1 MVQDLQAVNKAVVP
15 CAPTVPDPRTLLN
28 DLKPENKFFSVVD
41 ISNTFFSIPVHP
53 DSQFWFTFTY
63 RMKGYTYNG
72 IPQGYCES
80 PTIFSQI
87 MSANLAKFNPPKGSQ
102 VLLYVDDILLPTEM
116 ELDCKT
122 DTLALLKFLPHA
134 VSVMLLQNK
143 ISYLSP
149 SRHLSWM
156 QYYFPKHI

>member
-41 ISNTFFSIPVHP
+41 ISNAFFSIPVQP

-63 RMKGYTYNG
+63 KMKRYTYVR

-87 MSANLAKFNPPKGSQ
+87 MSANLVKFNPPKGSQ
-102 VLLYVDDILLPTEM
+102 VS
-116 ELDCKT
+116 
-122 DTLALLKFLPHA
+122 LKVPHA
-134 VSVMLLQNK
+134 VSVILLQNQ

-149 SRHLSWM
+149 SRHL
-156 QYYFPKHI
+156 